1 MFVQNAVWNF
11 QILKEQYAIL
21 KKLISLKK
29 SLNAIR
35 AGKELNSKD
44 ILNRTSGVIAA
55 GTFAIILLGIIAEND
70 SLLGFPN
77 AMMLYGLMPS
87 ALIWFGTRKNGCGSC
102 NQTCDVSEQD
112 QDMKK

>member
-1 MFVQNAVWNF
+1 MNNKDWLNK
-11 QILKEQYAIL
+11 ISGIMAI
-21 KKLISLKK
+21 
-29 SLNAIR
+29 
-35 AGKELNSKD
+35 
-44 ILNRTSGVIAA
+44 T
-55 GTFAIILLGIIAEND
+55 TFIIILSGIITEND

-102 NQTCDVSEQD
+102 NQVSNLSKQQ